1 MGMNSL
7 LGRVGTLAVVAGA
20 ATLFA
25 SGANHVQAA
34 DSTKTQTV
42 TAPTCSDQDNLN
54 NPTNSSNKALSSY
67 WFEIAHGG
75 TTTATC
81 SLWGHVKS
89 GDSVTAHFTVASS
102 AAADLEVTLA
112 AYTATE
118 DQNVQALSSCPDF
131 SSAAAADAAT
141 DACTASTTQ
150 ALTVVVG
157 CNFQIDF
164 VYGEAIQSLNAGQYH
179 SEHRFIQGAVGETD
193 STCTSSTPTPTS
205 SVSGITTS
213 APALSTGSGIASGVQ
228 GISTPGTGAAA
239 RTQMLIGILLIALGA
254 TAIVVGGRRRARDI

>member
-1 MGMNSL
+1 MNSL

-25 SGANHVQAA
+25 TGANHVQAA

-42 TAPTCSDQDNLN
+42 TAPTCSDQDNLS

-118 DQNVQALSSCPDF
+118 DKNVQALSSCADF
-131 SSAAAADAAT
+131 SSAADADAAT

-193 STCTSSTPTPTS
+193 TCTSPSPTS

-213 APALSTGSGIASGVQ
+213 APASSSGSGNASGVQ
-228 GISTPGTGAAA
+228 AVSTPGTGAGG
-239 RTQMLIGILLIALGA
+239 RTQLLIGIILIALGA
-254 TAIVVGGRRRARDI
+254 SAIVLGGRRRAKDI